1 METIPDFTNKQ
12 PMIDPMAIANVLQR
26 RSEIEYKQRQDAQNR
41 RDTLLAGIA
50 PAIEAGQH
58 IASTMMDMAAK
69 RNQAKGLEDLN
80 TVMNTPEPV
89 APSPMASSSAIP
101 EAGTFPVQPSPEQTD
116 TFQNQVQDRQKAF
129 ASALARSNHDEYT
142 KEAIKQQFETPDQ
155 PKPLDLQS
163 KQITYN
169 GQPMEALF
177 DKNTGNYYD
186 TSTKQ
191 PLTGKITPYGMSSA
205 MAEQR
210 QLSRIDKQAESMGKD
225 LNDAAIGSNSP
236 AGINAKRALYARSG
250 LNLIQQANN
259 QPGGVDKRQMAELQM
274 ETARV
279 LTGAGV
285 MTNES
290 LNKLASDTANTKI
303 KNWEEWLTNKPTGLN
318 QQKFVDR
325 FQSTLERQAKLS
337 EKGLEDYKQK
347 TMAKYTAFENQA
359 PKDFQDSLRQ
369 AGYDPNI
376 YKKTRKLVPL
386 KENNPVEFEQLKS
399 DITNKK
405 TDNNPSSFDVP
416 GAKGFTYT
424 VRNQ

>member
-1 METIPDFTNKQ
+1 MANQIPDFTNKQ
-12 PMIDPMAIANVLQR
+12 PMIDPMAIANIMQKRGEL
-26 RSEIEYKQRQDAQNR
+26 EYQHQQDALKR
-41 RDTLLAGIA
+41 RNALLAGVA

-58 IASTMMDMAAK
+58 IASSMMDLAAK
-69 RNQAKGLEDLN
+69 RNQAQGLKDL
-80 TVMNTPEPV
+80 TGLMSTPEPT
-89 APSPMASSSAIP
+89 APAPTASSSEVGNGQP
-101 EAGTFPVQPSPEQTD
+101 FPVQPSPEQT
-116 TFQNQVQDRQKAF
+116 QGYQQSLVDRQKAMTT
-129 ASALARSNHDEYT
+129 ALAQANPEKFTEYASKSLF
-142 KEAIKQQFETPDQ
+142 KEPAKAQ
-155 PKPLDLQS
+155 PLDLQS

-169 GQPMEALF
+169 GEPMEALF

-210 QLSRIDKQAESMGKD
+210 ALSRIDKQAESMGKD
-225 LNDAAIGSNSP
+225 LNDLAVNSNSP
-236 AGINAKRALYARSG
+236 AGISAKRAMYARSG
-250 LNLIQQANN
+250 LNLIDQVNK
-259 QPGGVDKRQMAELQM
+259 QPGGADKRQMAELQM

-285 MTNES
+285 LTNES
-290 LNKLASDTANTKI
+290 LNALATRTAKSKV
-303 KNWEEWLTNKPTGLN
+303 KNWEEWLTNKPTGLD

-325 FQSTLERQAKLS
+325 FQSTLERMANFHEKELS
-337 EKGLEDYKQK
+337 NYKQK

-369 AGYDPNI
+369 AGYDPDV

-386 KENNPVEFEQLKS
+386 TENNPIEFEQLKS

-405 TDNNPSSFDVP
+405 ADKFFSQF
-416 GAKGFTYT
+416 
-424 VRNQ
+424 